1 MINVIVHIIAELLL
15 FFLFLFLIIRTT
27 ILENRLDKLEE
38 KVKNLDW

>member
-1 MINVIVHIIAELLL
+1 MINVIVKIIAELLL
-15 FFLFLFLIIRTT
+15 FLLFLFLVIRTT

>member
-1 MINVIVHIIAELLL
+1 MINEIVKIIAELLL